1 MLLMLLQIV
10 FLNFLERFKT
20 DVGRIQGMRSENV
33 VNTSLVGYG
42 HITAPNVSGKEIHWQ
57 ALSCIFEVSE
67 NISFYHFL
75 SQFTDLLQ

>member
-1 MLLMLLQIV
+1 ML
-10 FLNFLERFKT
+10 EEFKAC
-20 DVGRIQGMRSENV
+20 ENV

-42 HITAPNVSGKEIHWQ
+42 HITAPNVSGKDIHWQ

-75 SQFTDLLQ
+75 SQFTDLPQ